1 MFTFTSHWH
10 SPSVCEYLWRN
21 ATSSFISHGPYI
33 PEDEVLTES
42 ALKNGIAKLNG
53 YYTNSWAY
61 TASAMSL
68 LASFIAIPTAF
79 LIIPPTVF
87 SSSSIG
93 GLIFLFILLGLPILF
108 SAPVF
113 IILLQARELIDAARN
128 RLKQMELLAAE
139 YQMDSQKNSPTPIQ
153 KRLLLLTT

>member
-1 MFTFTSHWH
+1 M
-10 SPSVCEYLWRN
+10 
-21 ATSSFISHGPYI
+21 
-33 PEDEVLTES
+33 LTES
-42 ALKNGIAKLNG
+42 ALKNGIAKLNE

-61 TASAMSL
+61 TASTLSL
-68 LASFIAIPTAF
+68 LASFISVSTAF

-93 GLIFLFILLGLPILF
+93 GLIFIFILLGLPILF

-128 RLKQMELLAAE
+128 RLRQMEWLAAE
-139 YQMDSQKNSPTPIQ
+139 YKIDAHRNSHTSIQ
-153 KRLLLLTT
+153 RRLLLLTT